1 MDLFQFIWERT
12 WFTNQGVFSRRGVY
26 VVLCWL
32 EIKRFDMQRVKEVE
46 IV

>member
-1 MDLFQFIWERT
+1 MK
-12 WFTNQGVFSRRGVY
+12 GVSGGGVY